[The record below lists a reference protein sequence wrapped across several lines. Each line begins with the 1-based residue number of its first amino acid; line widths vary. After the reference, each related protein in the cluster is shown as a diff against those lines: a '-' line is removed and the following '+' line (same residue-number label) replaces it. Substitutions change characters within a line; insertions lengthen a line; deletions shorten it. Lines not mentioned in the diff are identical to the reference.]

1 MKNLI
6 QRCLLLLMMFLTTIA
21 LSAQDLP
28 TLSVQGTLKDAN
40 GASVSDGV
48 YTVTFRLFNQETGG
62 TPVWQEEA
70 PVEVIGGIYSHY
82 LGSVTPLEGSDFGT
96 TLYLGLKVGNFELNP
111 RTRMTYAPYTF
122 ASNYAQTA
130 QTAQTAE
137 SAQSLVGTHNRFPSQ
152 GTVGV
157 GTLSP
162 DPNAGLHI
170 SESDRAAMQ
179 LISSSAS
186 HAAILYLR
194 TGDRL
199 AGVVHNTNGLLSIS
213 AQEGTEIGTQL
224 IVTPGSITSGG
235 NTDLILRRNQDQH
248 IALYGGSTQFFK
260 MIQAYGGLGRVYTNI
275 HVRWQEG
282 TAFVPY
288 INQGH
293 GVSLE
298 ANQNV
303 AANGFIN
310 YSDARIKHNLRISSG
325 ASDLAR
331 LMNLQVTDYVHIDTL
346 ANGTGNVK
354 GFIAQQVEQVYP
366 EAVSQSANFIPNIY
380 AWPELVEIKNGYA
393 SLQLLKAHGLSVGD
407 EVRIVVGE
415 DIQAFSVSAVND
427 EHTFTVAN
435 WPVEDNK
442 VGVFVYGKKVA
453 DFRTVDYDKIHNL
466 NVSATQEL
474 ARRVAQLEADNA
486 ALRQRNQ
493 EMQQQQQGL
502 RSEVNSMQERMVK
515 LENLLISNAQR

>member
-96 TLYLGLKVGNFELNP
+96 TLYLGLKVGNYELNP

-130 QTAQTAE
+130 QTAE
-137 SAQSLVGTHNRFPSQ
+137 SAQSLVGTHNTFPSQ

-194 TGDRL
+194 TGGRL
-199 AGVVHNTNGLLSIS
+199 AGIVHNTNGLLSIS
-213 AQEGTEIGTQL
+213 AQEGTEIGTRL
-224 IVTPGSITSGG
+224 IVSPGSITSGG
-235 NTDLILRRNQDQH
+235 NTDLSLLRNMDRH
-248 IALYGGSTQFFK
+248 IWLRGDGFTQFDK
-260 MIQAYGGLGRVYTNI
+260 CVYVPGSIGRQYQPLHTRWEGGVSFI
-275 HVRWQEG
+275 
-282 TAFVPY
+282 PY
-288 INQGH
+288 LNQGH
-293 GVSLE
+293 SVSIE
-298 ANQNV
+298 ATQNV
-303 AANGFIN
+303 AANGFVN
-310 YSDARIKHNLRISSG
+310 FSDARIKRNLRISSG

-346 ANGTGNVK
+346 ANGAGNVK

-393 SLQLLKAHGLSVGD
+393 SLQLPKAHGLSVGD
-407 EVRIVVGE
+407 EVRVVVGE
-415 DIQAFSVSAVND
+415 NMQAFSVSAVND

-442 VGVFVYGKKVA
+442 ANVFVYGKKVA